1 MGGMIGMRNIII
13 AGVGGQGLVLATKII
28 SEAAFRAGLD
38 VKTNDVVGLSQRGG
52 MVWGS
57 IKMGKKVY
65 SPNILPGEGDILLG
79 MEPLEAYRWSYQ
91 MKEGGTIILN
101 EKEVYPTPAL
111 LEQEEYPYEEIENLK
126 DKFHI
131 IKVDAMEEAKMA
143 GNIKAANTVLIGMLA
158 KELSIDVDIWKEV
171 LKENVPSKAVD
182 VNIVAFH
189 RGYDI

>member
-1 MGGMIGMRNIII
+1 MIGMRNIII

>member
-1 MGGMIGMRNIII
+1 
-13 AGVGGQGLVLATKII
+13 
-28 SEAAFRAGLD
+28 
-38 VKTNDVVGLSQRGG
+38 
-52 MVWGS
+52 
-57 IKMGKKVY
+57 
-65 SPNILPGEGDILLG
+65 
-79 MEPLEAYRWSYQ
+79 